1 MADVIIL
8 MGPPGAGKG
17 TQAARLVEKY
27 NLRKIST
34 GDMLRHHVGEST
46 ELGKKAQSYMDA
58 GQLVPDDVINAMVDT
73 TLETNEAP
81 RLLLDGFPRNAAQ
94 VKVFGQMVA
103 PHKLCIRSVI
113 LLEVNEEELIER
125 ILERAQ
131 EQGRSD
137 DTEEVVR
144 ERMKVY
150 RDETFPAVAAYD
162 NVGQLTR
169 IDGMGTM
176 AEVTARL
183 NAHLDTVFTADSGL
197 DSGLDSGETA

>member
-1 MADVIIL
+1 MADVIII

-17 TQAARLVEKY
+17 TQAARLVERY

-58 GQLVPDDVINAMVDT
+58 GQLVPDDVINAMVDA
-73 TLETNEAP
+73 TLETNEAQ
-81 RLLLDGFPRNAAQ
+81 RLLLDGFPRNASQ
-94 VKVFGQMVA
+94 VKVFGHMVA
-103 PHKLCIRSVI
+103 PHNLCIRSVI
-113 LLEVNEEELIER
+113 LLEVDEEELIQR

-150 RDETFPAVAAYD
+150 RKETFPAVEAYD

-169 IDGMGTM
+169 IDGMGSM
-176 AEVTARL
+176 DEVTARL
-183 NAHLDTVFTADSGL
+183 NAHLDTVFTASTAAN
-197 DSGLDSGETA
+197 SEETA

>member
-1 MADVIIL
+1 MADVIII

-17 TQAARLVEKY
+17 TQAARLVDRY

-58 GQLVPDDVINAMVDT
+58 GQLVPDDVINAMVDA
-73 TLETNEAP
+73 TLESNEAQ
-81 RLLLDGFPRNAAQ
+81 RLLLDGFPRNASQ
-94 VKVFGQMVA
+94 VKVFGRMVV
-103 PHKLCIRSVI
+103 PHNLCIRSAIV
-113 LLEVNEEELIER
+113 LEVDEEELIQR

-150 RDETFPAVAAYD
+150 REETFPAVEAYD

-169 IDGMGTM
+169 IDGMGSM
-176 AEVTARL
+176 DDVTARL
-183 NAHLDTVFTADSGL
+183 NAHLDTVFTASTAAN
-197 DSGLDSGETA
+197 SEETA